1 MYNMENKLIK
11 FLELAIKVIGVG
23 LFIFIMYWGLTFL
36 YTAAKLIF
44 K

>member
-1 MYNMENKLIK
+1 MYNMEKLYK

-36 YTAAKLIF
+36 YEAAKLIF

>member
-1 MYNMENKLIK
+1 MENKLVK
-11 FLELAIKVIGVG
+11 FLELVIKVVGVS